1 MKKDFW
7 KKLDVAK
14 LTFKETHNL
23 KANKYSLLKD
33 KLYLI
38 KSNFAA
44 LNENDF
50 ITNINDGLAEEVQYF
65 HWASNTL
72 YKAGDYVKVKDDFYL
87 CLYTNKQGSF
97 QESSLEALNPFN
109 PLHETITA
117 GNYIFGL
124 YANAHG
130 KLESLKNVPKHN
142 GLIYI
147 DDDTGI
153 VYCYIKNKDLENAV
167 SFGWTPL
174 HGRGETVIT
183 HAGVKTDGTSI
194 VGDGIKEP
202 LRAFI
207 TIPDFNPAETYKAGR
222 VVHAYEKDGFMVEG
236 IYRADTDITKVIWEE
251 LPCKRL
257 VPYKASLVEKDSY
270 VSVDGCALLGLNT
283 IYKVTDV
290 SSLGLAILYEP
301 DKPEDLVDHIN
312 KNHLKP
318 VDYWLANKAYNKDDV
333 VQRNGKIY
341 ICKISVAENAQ
352 PTFIQVIDENNS
364 IKWTLLADVS
374 TSSATP
380 IGGVIE
386 YYGDTCPDKWL
397 WCDGSLADKKT
408 IEVHNGNNS
417 IVQKGYAA
425 LYTVI
430 GDKFKIPNEVLPEGK
445 FRLPRETNKIIR
457 TN

>member
-7 KKLDVAK
+7 KKLDVTK
-14 LTFKETHNL
+14 LIFKETHNL
-23 KANKYSLLKD
+23 EASKYCLSKD

-38 KSNFAA
+38 KSNFAV

-50 ITNINDGLAEEVQYF
+50 STNVNDGLAEEVQYSY
-65 HWASNTL
+65 WASNTL
-72 YKAGDYVKVKDDFYL
+72 YKAGEYVKVASNFYL
-87 CLYTNKQGSF
+87 CLYTNKQGFF
-97 QESSLEALNPFN
+97 QESSLESLNPFN

-174 HGRGETVIT
+174 HGRGPTVIT
-183 HAGVKTDGTSI
+183 HTGVKTDGTSI
-194 VGDGIKEP
+194 VGDGIKVP
-202 LRAFI
+202 LKATV
-207 TIPDFNPAETYKAGR
+207 TIPDYNPTQTYKASQ
-222 VVHAYEKDGFMVEG
+222 VVHAYPKDGFMVEG

-257 VPYKASLVEKDSY
+257 QPYAASLVEKNSY
-270 VSVDGCALLGLNT
+270 VSVDGCALAGLNS
-283 IYKVTDV
+283 IYQVIGID
-290 SSLGLAILYEP
+290 SLGLAIYYAP
-301 DKPEDLVDHIN
+301 DTFEDLKDHID
-312 KNHLKP
+312 KGHLKQL
-318 VDYWLANKAYNKDDV
+318 DYWEANKAYNVNDI
-333 VQRNGKIY
+333 VQRNGKVY
-341 ICKISVAENAQ
+341 ICRISVAENAQ

-386 YYGDTCPDKWL
+386 YYGDNCPDRWL

-408 IEVHNGNNS
+408 VEVHSGNNS

-425 LYTVI
+425 LYAVI

-457 TN
+457 AY